1 MKELYEVKQ
10 QILQEY
16 WHLIPM
22 VHKHDKKWRN
32 DKKNVCLQRLSG
44 TTQREELFENKY
56 LKRWWK
62 EVWTKTITQ
71 TQKLSTI
78 STSKY
83 VSNKDNINDTN
94 FYWIKLWYEYE
105 T

>member
-44 TTQREELFENKY
+44 TTQREEFSSEY
-56 LKRWWK
+56 LKTSTWK
-62 EVWTKTITQ
+62 SAGK
-71 TQKLSTI
+71 
-78 STSKY
+78 KY
-83 VSNKDNINDTN
+83 EPKP
-94 FYWIKLWYEYE
+94 
-105 T
+105 